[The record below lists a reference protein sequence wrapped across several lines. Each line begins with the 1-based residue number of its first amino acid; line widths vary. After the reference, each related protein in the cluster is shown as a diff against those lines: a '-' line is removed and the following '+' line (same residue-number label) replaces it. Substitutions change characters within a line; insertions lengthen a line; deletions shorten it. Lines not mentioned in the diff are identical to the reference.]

1 LTNQKKQLEEEKQQ
15 LEELLIKFAEDKE
28 EMEARHDNLD
38 VATNDYKLEIA
49 ELKNDLEEIAEKL
62 QVLKILYF
70 QICL

>member
-1 LTNQKKQLEEEKQQ
+1 MTNQKKQLEEEKQQ